1 MSSQMAGYVLRR
13 VLWGLVLLVLVSAL
27 TFVVFYV
34 LPSADPA
41 QLRAGR
47 SASPET
53 LAAIRDNL
61 GLDEPL
67 PAQYW
72 TFLSNLVLHGDL
84 GYSYYSGASVGSLI
98 VDRLPATI
106 SLTAGALVVWLLIAI
121 PVGVVSAVR
130 RGTWVDRLTM
140 GGALLGVSAPVYWL
154 GLVALYLFADDIGL
168 LPLLPGAG
176 SYVPFGEDPW
186 GWFSSLIL
194 PWLVLAA
201 TFAAVYARLLR
212 GSLLEALSEDYVR
225 TARAKGAGERR
236 VVLRHALPA
245 AITPLVTLAGLDIG
259 VLLGG
264 AVLTETVFDVP
275 GIGGLNYD
283 AILHADYPVI
293 QGTVLLAACFV
304 IVANIVVDV
313 LYAYLDPRVRS
324 A

>member
-1 MSSQMAGYVLRR
+1 LAAYILRR

-53 LAAIRDNL
+53 LAQIRDSL

-72 TFLSNLVLHGDL
+72 TFLTSLVLHADL
-84 GYSYYSGASVGSLI
+84 GFSYFSGASVGSLLI
-98 VDRLPATI
+98 DRLPATLA
-106 SLTAGALVVWLLIAI
+106 LTLGALVLWLLVAV
-121 PVGVVSAVR
+121 PVGVLAAVR
-130 RGTWVDRLTM
+130 RGTWVDKLTT
-140 GGALLGVSAPVYWL
+140 GGAVLGISMPVYWL
-154 GLVALYLFADDIGL
+154 GLVALYLLSDDIGL
-168 LPLLPGAG
+168 IPLLPGAG
-176 SYVPFGEDPW
+176 AYVPLSEDPW
-186 GWFSSLIL
+186 GWFTALLL
-194 PWLVLAA
+194 PWLVLAS

-212 GSLLEALSEDYVR
+212 GNMIEVLSEDYVR
-225 TARAKGAGERR
+225 TARAKGLSERR
-236 VVLRHALPA
+236 IVLRHGLRA
-245 AITPLVTLAGLDIG
+245 AATPLVTLAGLDVG
-259 VLLGG
+259 LLLGG
-264 AVLTETVFDVP
+264 AVLVETVFNIP
-275 GIGGLNYD
+275 GIGRLSYD
-283 AILHADYPVI
+283 AIVNADYPVI

-313 LYAYLDPRVRS
+313 LYAYLDPRVRE

>member
-1 MSSQMAGYVLRR
+1 MAGYVLRR